1 MIAIILAAGLG
12 NRMLPLTENT
22 HKTLLKIGNVPI
34 INRIIDSLIPYN
46 LSKIYIVTGYKHK
59 ELSGHIH
66 DNYSQLPIEFIYNEN
81 YAITNNIYSLSLGLD
96 KIIELDDCILIES
109 DLVYKPEILHNLMI
123 TNKHDNV
130 ALVSKYQNGLDGT
143 VVELDNNKRIINV
156 IPTHLQNQYK
166 NLYHTYK
173 TINIYKFK
181 KDFLEKYKLFLN
193 WYSKT
198 VNDNC
203 YYELILGLLIYM
215 KEVDFYSEL
224 IDVADWSEVDT
235 PNDLE
240 LCEFKFSDKK
250 IEILEKNFGGYW
262 KYPDI
267 IDFYF
272 IRNMHYPSNAFLS
285 EMQSQLPQLL
295 QNYGSKFDVVNK
307 KLSYFLLE
315 NENNLCILNG
325 LSQVYPFLKKK
336 YHNKISLIPSPT
348 FGEYLNI
355 SNNVVKYQDN
365 IGYKYTEMEGILSLV
380 DNIFVVN
387 PNNPTGTL
395 FDLNNLKKYIKKYS
409 DKLFFIDESFID
421 FAPENSI
428 VPFIKENRCTNVIV
442 LKSLSKVMG
451 LPGLRLGYVYTLNTH
466 FLSELKKYLPIWNNN
481 SVAEYYLEMAL
492 KYKIEY
498 KNSIL
503 TTIEDRKLLIAD
515 LSKIS
520 EITTYETHGN
530 YILISINNKYKD
542 FQLKL
547 LDKGIFI
554 KDVTSKF
561 KNPQEQFY
569 RIAVRNKIEN
579 KLLYSEIINYFM
591 PKFYA

>member
-34 INRIIDSLIPYN
+34 INRIIDSLIPYK
-46 LSKIYIVTGYKHK
+46 LSKIYIVTGYKHE
-59 ELSGHIH
+59 ELSEHI
-66 DNYSQLPIEFIYNEN
+66 NNTYANLPIQFIYNEN

-96 KIIELDDCILIES
+96 KIADLDDCILIES
-109 DLVYKPEILHNLMI
+109 DLIYKPEILHNLI
-123 TNKHDNV
+123 NNEHDNV

-143 VVELDNNKRIINV
+143 VVELDNKKIVNV
-156 IPTHLQNQYK
+156 IPTHLQKQYK

-215 KEVDFYSEL
+215 KEVDFYSEV
-224 IDVADWSEVDT
+224 IDIKDWSEVDT

-272 IRNMHYPSNAFLS
+272 IRNMHYPSETFLS
-285 EMQSQLPQLL
+285 EMQSQLPHLL

-315 NENNLCILNG
+315 NENNLCVLNG
-325 LSQVYPFLKKK
+325 LSQIYPFIKEK
-336 YHNKISLIPSPT
+336 YHDKISLIPNPT

-355 SNNVVKYQDN
+355 SDNVVKYQDN
-365 IGYKYTEMEGILSLV
+365 IGYKYNEIEKILQFV

-395 FDLNNLKKYIKKYS
+395 FDLNKLKNYIKKYS
-409 DKLFFIDESFID
+409 NKLFFIDESFID

-428 VPFIKENRCTNVIV
+428 VPFIKENECSNVVV
-442 LKSLSKVMG
+442 LKSLSKVIGM
-451 LPGLRLGYVYTLNTH
+451 PGLRLGYVYTLNET
-466 FLSELKKYLPIWNNN
+466 FLYDLKKYLPIWNNN
-481 SVAEYYLEMAL
+481 SIVEYYLEMAL

-503 TTIEDRKLLIAD
+503 STIEDRKILFNNLL
-515 LSKIS
+515 KIP
-520 EITTYETHGN
+520 EITVYETHAN
-530 YILISINNKYKD
+530 YILISINNKHTD

-547 LDKGIFI
+547 LNKNIFV
-554 KDVTSKF
+554 KNVTAKF

-569 RIAVRNKIEN
+569 RIAVRNKMEN
-579 KLLYSEIINYFM
+579 KLLCSEIINYF
-591 PKFYA
+591 KI